1 MPTERLKTT
10 YRGRVSVERG
20 VAEAIDLLPVS
31 PKQRLTRCTY
41 LTARELPK
49 KRKRGMGELHS
60 Y

>member
-31 PKQRLTRCTY
+31 PKHRLTSCTY
-41 LTARELPK
+41 LSATELPK
-49 KRKRGMGELHS
+49 RRKRGTGQLHS
-60 Y
+60 N